1 MSAAAG
7 ICLAAGGSTRMGS
20 PKALL
25 DFGGR
30 TAMEIAVSN
39 LRDGGCDPVVAV
51 IGADAKRVRAAVPE
65 GVTVAVNPDWR
76 EGRSGSVRAGID
88 AARSAAAF
96 VILPVDHPLVV
107 PEDVAAIV
115 HAWRDGGRPPVVRT
129 VCGGRGGH
137 PILIDAAVVSEVLAL
152 PADAPLRDVVR
163 AHRDREVTVEGSP
176 GVLGNVDTPE
186 DYDAALT
193 RYESTDSLS
202 RAGLPSPEEE

>member
-1 MSAAAG
+1 MSAVAG

-30 TAMEIAVSN
+30 TALSIAVAN
-39 LRDGGCDPVVAV
+39 LRGGGCDPVVAV
-51 IGADAKRVRAAVPE
+51 VGADADRVRAAVPE
-65 GVTVAVNPDWR
+65 GVTIAVNPDWR
-76 EGRSGSVRAGID
+76 EGRSGSVRVGID
-88 AARSAAAF
+88 AATGAGAF

-115 HAWRDGGRPPVVRT
+115 AAWRDGRRPPVVRT
-129 VCGGRGGH
+129 VREGKGGH
-137 PILIDAAVVSEVLAL
+137 PILIDAAVAPEVLAL

-163 AHRDREVTVEGSP
+163 AHRDHEVTVEGSS
-176 GVLGNVDTPE
+176 GVLVNVDTPE

-193 RYESTDSLS
+193 RRKPTDTLS
-202 RAGLPSPEEE
+202 